1 MIASTNERCNVSMKN
16 LQVHGLS
23 LSFGER
29 RILSDISFNLSEKSR
44 VALMGANGCGKSTLL
59 KAISGNM
66 EAESMSIAL
75 SKGTRISYLPQS
87 DIVPEGKSVYDAAE
101 HGYDRFMPALNALK
115 KLEGMEANLKNA
127 EMIASLHE
135 ELAEGGYYDRKSRI
149 EQVLL
154 GLGFEMRDMER
165 PVEDF
170 SGGYQMRIALAR
182 VLLEASDFLLLDEP
196 TNYLDID
203 ALTYLEGFIKGY
215 GGGVVLVSHD
225 QDFIDSTCTEIFSLD
240 HGKLKAYKGNYESYI
255 RQIEEEKAEREKS
268 YLRQKEEIERTEA
281 FIERFRYKA
290 TKAKQVQS
298 RIKALEK
305 IEEIELDESSKKV
318 SFSFPEAPRS
328 GDDTLIIEH
337 LSKAY
342 GDNVIYDDFSMIINR
357 GERVAITGRNGS
369 GKSTLLRMIAG
380 ADKDYDGIIRYGSN
394 VLIGYYAQDSSE
406 SINAENTVLE
416 EIESIADTRD
426 IPRVRNML
434 GAFLFSGDDVKK
446 KCSVLSGG
454 EKSRLA
460 LLKILMH
467 PANLLIL
474 DEPTNHLDIGTK
486 EILLDAVSRF
496 DGTVIFVSHDKHFI
510 SHLATRI
517 LYLNGKEREEYIG
530 NWDYFNFK
538 LKEKEAR
545 FLESGKDREKE
556 EKTVQK
562 SDDENDKARK
572 NRRKKL
578 ERELEAIDE
587 RIAELEESI
596 KALEDESM
604 RSEVYSNASKI
615 TRVMEEKRKKEEMR
629 VKNGKMRFN
638 FGVFEK
644 RWTNWKK
651 SCIHNLI
658 LVRICSIIR
667 NSRV

>member
-1 MIASTNERCNVSMKN
+1 MKN

-75 SKGTRISYLPQS
+75 SKGARISYLPQS

-342 GDNVIYDDFSMIINR
+342 GDNVIYNDFSMIINR

-545 FLESGKDREKE
+545 FLESGKDSKKE

-562 SDDENDKARK
+562 SDYENDKARK

-578 ERELEAIDE
+578 ERELEAIE
-587 RIAELEESI
+587 VRIAELEESI
-596 KALEDESM
+596 KALEEESM
-604 RSEVYSNASKI
+604 RSEVYSDASKI
-615 TRVMEEKRKKEEMR
+615 TRVMEEKRKKED
-629 VKNGKMRFN
+629 
-638 FGVFEK
+638 EK
-644 RWTNWKK
+644 AQEEERWL
-651 SCIHNLI
+651 LI
-658 LVRICSIIR
+658 TEELEIE
-667 NSRV
+667 

>member
-75 SKGTRISYLPQS
+75 SKGATISYLPQS

-101 HGYDRFMPALNALK
+101 HGYDRFMPTLNALK

-215 GGGVVLVSHD
+215 AGGVVLVSHD

-255 RQIEEEKAEREKS
+255 RQMEEEKAEREKS

-380 ADKDYDGIIRYGSN
+380 ADMDYGGVIRYGSN

-562 SDDENDKARK
+562 SDYENDKARK

-578 ERELEAIDE
+578 ERELEAIEE

-596 KALEDESM
+596 KALEEESM
-604 RSEVYSNASKI
+604 RSEVYSDASKI
-615 TRVMEEKRKKEEMR
+615 TRVMEEKRKKEE
-629 VKNGKMRFN
+629 
-638 FGVFEK
+638 EK
-644 RWTNWKK
+644 TQEEERWL
-651 SCIHNLI
+651 LI
-658 LVRICSIIR
+658 TEELEIE
-667 NSRV
+667 

>member
-75 SKGTRISYLPQS
+75 SKGARISYLPQS

-135 ELAEGGYYDRKSRI
+135 DLAEGGYYDRKSRI

-380 ADKDYDGIIRYGSN
+380 ADKDYGGVIRYGSN

-474 DEPTNHLDIGTK
+474 DEPTNHLDIVTK

-562 SDDENDKARK
+562 SDYENDKARK

-578 ERELEAIDE
+578 ERELEAIEE
-587 RIAELEESI
+587 RIAELEESL
-596 KALEDESM
+596 KALEEESM

-615 TRVMEEKRKKEEMR
+615 TRVMEEKRKKED
-629 VKNGKMRFN
+629 
-638 FGVFEK
+638 EK
-644 RWTNWKK
+644 AQEEERWL
-651 SCIHNLI
+651 LI
-658 LVRICSIIR
+658 TEALEIE
-667 NSRV
+667 

>member
-1 MIASTNERCNVSMKN
+1 MKN

-75 SKGTRISYLPQS
+75 SKGARISYLPQS

-135 ELAEGGYYDRKSRI
+135 DLAEGGYYDRKSRI

-380 ADKDYDGIIRYGSN
+380 ADKDYGGVIRYGSN

-474 DEPTNHLDIGTK
+474 DEPTNHLDIVTK

-562 SDDENDKARK
+562 SDYENDKARK

-578 ERELEAIDE
+578 ERELEAIEE

-596 KALEDESM
+596 KALEEESM

-615 TRVMEEKRKKEEMR
+615 TRVMEEKRKKED
-629 VKNGKMRFN
+629 
-638 FGVFEK
+638 EK
-644 RWTNWKK
+644 AQEEERWL
-651 SCIHNLI
+651 LI
-658 LVRICSIIR
+658 TEALEIE
-667 NSRV
+667 

>member
-66 EAESMSIAL
+66 EAESMNIAL
-75 SKGTRISYLPQS
+75 SKGATISYLPQS

-115 KLEGMEANLKNA
+115 KLEGMEASLKNA

-135 ELAEGGYYDRKSRI
+135 ELAEGGYYDRKNRI

-328 GDDTLIIEH
+328 GDDTLMIEH

-380 ADKDYDGIIRYGSN
+380 ADKDYRGVIRYGSN

-562 SDDENDKARK
+562 SDYENDKARK

-578 ERELEAIDE
+578 ERELEAIE
-587 RIAELEESI
+587 VRIAELEESI
-596 KALEDESM
+596 KALEEESM
-604 RSEVYSNASKI
+604 RSEVYSDASKI
-615 TRVMEEKRKKEEMR
+615 THVMEEKRKKEE
-629 VKNGKMRFN
+629 
-638 FGVFEK
+638 EK
-644 RWTNWKK
+644 AQEEERWL
-651 SCIHNLI
+651 LI
-658 LVRICSIIR
+658 TEELEIE
-667 NSRV
+667 

>member
-75 SKGTRISYLPQS
+75 SKGARISYLPQS

-182 VLLEASDFLLLDEP
+182 ILLEASDFLLLDEP

-545 FLESGKDREKE
+545 FLESGKDSEKE

-562 SDDENDKARK
+562 SDYENDKARK

-578 ERELEAIDE
+578 ERELEAIE
-587 RIAELEESI
+587 VRIAELEESI
-596 KALEDESM
+596 KALEEESM

-615 TRVMEEKRKKEEMR
+615 TRVMEEKRKKED
-629 VKNGKMRFN
+629 
-638 FGVFEK
+638 EK
-644 RWTNWKK
+644 AQEEERWL
-651 SCIHNLI
+651 LI
-658 LVRICSIIR
+658 TEELEIE
-667 NSRV
+667 

>member
-240 HGKLKAYKGNYESYI
+240 QGKLKAYKGNYESYI

-380 ADKDYDGIIRYGSN
+380 ADKDYDGVIRYGSN

-562 SDDENDKARK
+562 SDYENDKARK

-578 ERELEAIDE
+578 ERELEAIE
-587 RIAELEESI
+587 VRIAELEESI
-596 KALEDESM
+596 KALEEESM
-604 RSEVYSNASKI
+604 RSEVYSDASKI
-615 TRVMEEKRKKEEMR
+615 TRVMEEKRKKED
-629 VKNGKMRFN
+629 
-638 FGVFEK
+638 EK
-644 RWTNWKK
+644 AQEEERWL
-651 SCIHNLI
+651 LI
-658 LVRICSIIR
+658 TEELEIE
-667 NSRV
+667 

>member
-1 MIASTNERCNVSMKN
+1 MKN

-75 SKGTRISYLPQS
+75 SKGARISYLPQS

-406 SINAENTVLE
+406 SISAENTVLE

-562 SDDENDKARK
+562 SDYENDKARK

-578 ERELEAIDE
+578 ERELEAIEE
-587 RIAELEESI
+587 RIAELEESL
-596 KALEDESM
+596 KALEEESM

-615 TRVMEEKRKKEEMR
+615 TRVMEEKRKKED
-629 VKNGKMRFN
+629 
-638 FGVFEK
+638 EK
-644 RWTNWKK
+644 AQEEERWL
-651 SCIHNLI
+651 LI
-658 LVRICSIIR
+658 TEALEIE
-667 NSRV
+667 

>member
-1 MIASTNERCNVSMKN
+1 MKN

-75 SKGTRISYLPQS
+75 SKGARISYLPQS

-135 ELAEGGYYDRKSRI
+135 ELAEGGYYDRNSRI

-380 ADKDYDGIIRYGSN
+380 ADKDYDGVIRYGSN

-562 SDDENDKARK
+562 SDYENDKARK

-578 ERELEAIDE
+578 ERELEAIE
-587 RIAELEESI
+587 VRIAELEESI
-596 KALEDESM
+596 KALEEESM
-604 RSEVYSNASKI
+604 RSEVYSDASKI
-615 TRVMEEKRKKEEMR
+615 TRVMEEKRKKED
-629 VKNGKMRFN
+629 
-638 FGVFEK
+638 EK
-644 RWTNWKK
+644 AQEEERWL
-651 SCIHNLI
+651 LI
-658 LVRICSIIR
+658 TEELEIE
-667 NSRV
+667 

>member
-1 MIASTNERCNVSMKN
+1 MKN

-75 SKGTRISYLPQS
+75 SKGARISYLPQS

-562 SDDENDKARK
+562 SDYENDKARK

-578 ERELEAIDE
+578 ERELEAIEE
-587 RIAELEESI
+587 RIAELEESL
-596 KALEDESM
+596 KALEEESM

-615 TRVMEEKRKKEEMR
+615 TRVMEEKRKKED
-629 VKNGKMRFN
+629 
-638 FGVFEK
+638 EK
-644 RWTNWKK
+644 AQEEERWL
-651 SCIHNLI
+651 LI
-658 LVRICSIIR
+658 TEELEIE
-667 NSRV
+667 

>member
-16 LQVHGLS
+16 LQVHGFS

-75 SKGTRISYLPQS
+75 SKGARISYLPQS

-135 ELAEGGYYDRKSRI
+135 ELAEGGYYDKKSRI

-562 SDDENDKARK
+562 SDYENDKARK

-578 ERELEAIDE
+578 ERELEAIEE
-587 RIAELEESI
+587 RIAELEESL
-596 KALEDESM
+596 KALEEESM

-615 TRVMEEKRKKEEMR
+615 TRVMEEKRKKED
-629 VKNGKMRFN
+629 
-638 FGVFEK
+638 EK
-644 RWTNWKK
+644 AQEEERWL
-651 SCIHNLI
+651 LI
-658 LVRICSIIR
+658 TEELEIE
-667 NSRV
+667 

>member
-75 SKGTRISYLPQS
+75 SKGATMSYLPQS

-101 HGYDRFMPALNALK
+101 HGYDRFMPTLNALK

-215 GGGVVLVSHD
+215 AGGVVLVSHD
-225 QDFIDSTCTEIFSLD
+225 QDFIDNTCTEIFSLD

-255 RQIEEEKAEREKS
+255 RQMEEEKAEREKS

-380 ADKDYDGIIRYGSN
+380 ADKDYGGVIRYGSN

-562 SDDENDKARK
+562 SDYENDKARK

-578 ERELEAIDE
+578 ERELEAIEE

-596 KALEDESM
+596 KALEEESM
-604 RSEVYSNASKI
+604 RSEVYSDASKI
-615 TRVMEEKRKKEEMR
+615 TRVMEEKRKKEE
-629 VKNGKMRFN
+629 
-638 FGVFEK
+638 EK
-644 RWTNWKK
+644 TQEEERWL
-651 SCIHNLI
+651 LI
-658 LVRICSIIR
+658 TEELEIE
-667 NSRV
+667 

>member
-1 MIASTNERCNVSMKN
+1 MKN

-75 SKGTRISYLPQS
+75 SKGARISYLPQS

-135 ELAEGGYYDRKSRI
+135 ELAEGGYYDRNSRI

-380 ADKDYDGIIRYGSN
+380 ADKDYDGVIRYGSN

-562 SDDENDKARK
+562 SDYENDKARK

-578 ERELEAIDE
+578 ERELEAIE
-587 RIAELEESI
+587 VRIAELEESI
-596 KALEDESM
+596 KALEEESM
-604 RSEVYSNASKI
+604 RSEVYSDASKI
-615 TRVMEEKRKKEEMR
+615 TRVMEEKRKKEE
-629 VKNGKMRFN
+629 
-638 FGVFEK
+638 EK
-644 RWTNWKK
+644 AQEEERWL
-651 SCIHNLI
+651 LI
-658 LVRICSIIR
+658 TEELEIE
-667 NSRV
+667 

>member
-1 MIASTNERCNVSMKN
+1 MKN

-562 SDDENDKARK
+562 SDYENDKARK

-578 ERELEAIDE
+578 ERELEAIEE

-596 KALEDESM
+596 KALEEESM

-615 TRVMEEKRKKEEMR
+615 TRVMEEKRKKED
-629 VKNGKMRFN
+629 
-638 FGVFEK
+638 EK
-644 RWTNWKK
+644 AQEEERWL
-651 SCIHNLI
+651 LI
-658 LVRICSIIR
+658 TEALEIE
-667 NSRV
+667 

>member
-1 MIASTNERCNVSMKN
+1 MKN

-75 SKGTRISYLPQS
+75 SKGARISYLPQS

-203 ALTYLEGFIKGY
+203 ALTYLEGFIKCY

-380 ADKDYDGIIRYGSN
+380 ADKDYGGVIRYGSN

-545 FLESGKDREKE
+545 FLESGKDSEKE

-562 SDDENDKARK
+562 SDYENDKARK

-578 ERELEAIDE
+578 ERELEAIE
-587 RIAELEESI
+587 VRIAELEESI
-596 KALEDESM
+596 KALEEESM

-615 TRVMEEKRKKEEMR
+615 TRVMEEKRKKED
-629 VKNGKMRFN
+629 
-638 FGVFEK
+638 EK
-644 RWTNWKK
+644 AQEEERWL
-651 SCIHNLI
+651 LI
-658 LVRICSIIR
+658 TEELEIE
-667 NSRV
+667 

>member
-75 SKGTRISYLPQS
+75 SKGARISYLPQS

-562 SDDENDKARK
+562 SDYENDKARK

-578 ERELEAIDE
+578 ERELEAIEE

-596 KALEDESM
+596 KALEEESM

-615 TRVMEEKRKKEEMR
+615 TRVMEEKRKKED
-629 VKNGKMRFN
+629 
-638 FGVFEK
+638 EK
-644 RWTNWKK
+644 AQEEERWL
-651 SCIHNLI
+651 LI
-658 LVRICSIIR
+658 TEALEIE
-667 NSRV
+667 

>member
-75 SKGTRISYLPQS
+75 SKGARISYLPQS
-87 DIVPEGKSVYDAAE
+87 DIVPEGKSVYDASE

-562 SDDENDKARK
+562 SDYENDKARK

-578 ERELEAIDE
+578 ERELEAIEE

-596 KALEDESM
+596 KALEEESM

-615 TRVMEEKRKKEEMR
+615 TRVMEEKRKKED
-629 VKNGKMRFN
+629 
-638 FGVFEK
+638 EK
-644 RWTNWKK
+644 AQEEERWL
-651 SCIHNLI
+651 LI
-658 LVRICSIIR
+658 TEALEIE
-667 NSRV
+667 

>member
-1 MIASTNERCNVSMKN
+1 MKN

-75 SKGTRISYLPQS
+75 SKGARISYLPQS

-101 HGYDRFMPALNALK
+101 HGYDRFKPALNALK

-406 SINAENTVLE
+406 SISAENTVLE

-562 SDDENDKARK
+562 SDYENDKARK

-578 ERELEAIDE
+578 ERELEAIEE

-596 KALEDESM
+596 KALEEESM

-615 TRVMEEKRKKEEMR
+615 TRVMEEKRKKED
-629 VKNGKMRFN
+629 
-638 FGVFEK
+638 EK
-644 RWTNWKK
+644 AQEEERWL
-651 SCIHNLI
+651 LI
-658 LVRICSIIR
+658 TEALEIE
-667 NSRV
+667 

>member
-75 SKGTRISYLPQS
+75 SKGARISYLPQS

-203 ALTYLEGFIKGY
+203 ALTYLEGFIKCY

-342 GDNVIYDDFSMIINR
+342 GANVIYNDFSMIINR

-380 ADKDYDGIIRYGSN
+380 ADKDYDGVIRYGSN

-562 SDDENDKARK
+562 SDYENDKARK

-578 ERELEAIDE
+578 ERELEAIE
-587 RIAELEESI
+587 VRIAELEESI
-596 KALEDESM
+596 KALEEESM
-604 RSEVYSNASKI
+604 RSEVYSDASKI
-615 TRVMEEKRKKEEMR
+615 TRVMEEKRKKED
-629 VKNGKMRFN
+629 
-638 FGVFEK
+638 EK
-644 RWTNWKK
+644 AQEEERWL
-651 SCIHNLI
+651 LI
-658 LVRICSIIR
+658 TEELEIE
-667 NSRV
+667 